1 MSELKS
7 TKFLAGWFTH
17 TRIRSI
23 LQANELTRGAGADE
37 RIRIADLLAKEWND
51 AIAEQNF
58 FKAVDIEISIQN
70 STLKAWAIGLT
81 AGWMASDADDH
92 KCRILLE
99 AAKALKVWGMVQKA
113 LPKVDDAEFEA
124 DEEVVAE
131 LAIDG
136 EGEE

>member
-17 TRIRSI
+17 ARIRSI

-51 AIAEQNF
+51 SIAETGAF
-58 FKAVDIEISIQN
+58 AAVEDDISIQN

-92 KCRILLE
+92 RCRILRD
-99 AAKALKVWGMVQKA
+99 AAKALKVWSMVQKA
-113 LPKVDDAEFEA
+113 LPKIDDSDFEA
-124 DEEVVAE
+124 DEEVSEEVT
-131 LAIDG
+131 IDG
-136 EGEE
+136 EEE